1 MQKLY
6 ILIFI
11 SLLSFAVF
19 PADTTKQVIKSD
31 SVTTPSATL
40 TTTSPVSDTAGTD
53 MNQLGLKLS
62 RIWELDCHGNG
73 NSLMITF
80 IGMGVVFISLFLLYV
95 VFLNI
100 SKLLRMMQQR
110 KSVSS
115 EDRLTVPAASD
126 SGLTGEE
133 NAAIAMALHL
143 FHSETHDFENTVL
156 TIQRVS
162 KNYSPWSSKIYGLR
176 HYPQSTK
183 KW

>member
-1 MQKLY
+1 MMRKMYL
-6 ILIFI
+6 LIFVF
-11 SLLSFAVF
+11 LLASFAF
-19 PADTTKQVIKSD
+19 SADTTKQTVKAD
-31 SVTTPSATL
+31 SVNAQAETL
-40 TTTSPVSDTAGTD
+40 TTTPVTDTTGTD
-53 MNQLGLKLS
+53 LNQLGLKIS

-80 IGMGVVFISLFLLYV
+80 TGMGVVFCSLFLLYV
-95 VFLNI
+95 VFLNV
-100 SKLLRMMQQR
+100 SKLLRKFQQR
-110 KSVSS
+110 K
-115 EDRLTVPAASD
+115 AAISQDKSTGGSKDD

-143 FHSETHDFENTVL
+143 YHSETHDFENTVL